1 MADAANTQQPIT
13 QTPMLEVKGI
23 SKSFGGLKASNDIR
37 LDVPAGKITSLI
49 GPNGAGKTTL
59 FALITGFH
67 TPDSGSVSFLGQTI
81 TGLAPQDIARR
92 GMIRTFQIVQPFRG
106 QTVRENIAVGA
117 HLNIRSRRQAL
128 EKAEAVAIKV
138 GLGDRLDRDAA
149 ALTVAGRKRL
159 EVARALA
166 TEPKLILF
174 DEVLAGLNPSEIR
187 DIIPVILSLKD
198 EGITILLIE
207 HVMQAVMSLSEYT
220 WVLNQGTLIAEGPP
234 KDVVQDPQVIEAY
247 LGKGMAARMA
257 AQSAAEE
264 EAHNA

>member
-1 MADAANTQQPIT
+1 MAD
-13 QTPMLEVKGI
+13 TPMLQVKGI
-23 SKSFGGLKASNDIR
+23 SKSFGGLKASNNVS
-37 LDVPAGKITSLI
+37 LEVPAGKITSLI

-67 TPDSGSVSFLGQTI
+67 APDEGTVSFMGETI
-81 TGLAPQDIARR
+81 TGLQPQEIARR

-117 HLNIRSRRQAL
+117 HLKIRSRRQAL
-128 EKAEAVAIKV
+128 EKAEAVAQKV
-138 GLGDRLDRDAA
+138 GLGDRLDQDAA
-149 ALTVAGRKRL
+149 SLTVAGRKRL

-166 TEPKLILF
+166 TDPKLILF

-198 EGITILLIE
+198 QGITILLIE
-207 HVMQAVMSLSEYT
+207 HVMQAVMSLSEHT
-220 WVLNQGTLIAEGPP
+220 WVLNQGTLIAEGAPR
-234 KDVVQDPQVIEAY
+234 DVVQDPEVIEAY

-257 AQSAAEE
+257 AMSKDMATETQ
-264 EAHNA
+264 NA